1 MKTLFAD
8 AEKTASI
15 KRQHLRFIYLL
26 VLGLLM
32 ACQPQTSDTTSSES
46 AAMNTPETAP
56 AESFVQHVVA
66 FKFKEGTS
74 SEAIQKH
81 MDDFGGL
88 KAKIPELRSYEAGKT
103 FKVEYESTADYDVM
117 HYTTFANEA
126 DMEVYFNHPDHQ
138 KFIEENKD
146 GWADVFVSNSR
157 VE

>member
-1 MKTLFAD
+1 MKKLFAD
-8 AEKTASI
+8 AGKLTSI
-15 KRQHLRFIYLL
+15 KRHHLLFVYLL
-26 VLGLLM
+26 MPSLLA
-32 ACQPQTSDTTSSES
+32 ACQPQTSVSTSSES

-56 AESFVQHVVA
+56 TESFVQHVVA

-88 KAKIPELRSYEAGKT
+88 KAKIPEIRSYEAGKT
-103 FKVEYESTADYDVM
+103 FKVAYESTADYDVM

-138 KFIEENKD
+138 KFIEENKNS
-146 GWADVFVSNSR
+146 WADVFVSNSR